1 MTSADGESHDMNEM
15 TDMTHTDLA
24 LLLADAADEAEIGIA
39 PVEAVIRRGR
49 RRRARRWAV
58 AAATTLVLAGST
70 GVTLAVTGLPGQTD
84 RKPTVAAAPSSP
96 EDRNVDIP
104 QETELA
110 RGTDHGK
117 SWRVVVSVWGA
128 PRDESEA
135 ALQLAAMRKYGIE
148 PALLPDHRHQHLVGM
163 TSYYSGLYYGD
174 NPLRPIIFDTLKGWE
189 PLTGTSLASG
199 ALALGKANS
208 GGPARLVVGQVP
220 ITARQVK
227 CDWKDGT
234 STMVEPQAVAGSPVE
249 WFACTAPEGTAYRNA
264 EVIQ

>member
-1 MTSADGESHDMNEM
+1 MSADRENHEVA
-15 TDMTHTDLA
+15 DMTPTDIA
-24 LLLADAADEAEIGIA
+24 LLLADAADEAEIGMA

-70 GVTLAVTGLPGQTD
+70 GATLAVTGLPGHSD
-84 RKPTVAAAPSSP
+84 RHAAVAAEPSTL
-96 EDRNVDIP
+96 EDRHVDIP

-117 SWRVVVSVWGA
+117 NWRVVVSVWGA
-128 PRDESEA
+128 PRDASEA
-135 ALQLAAMRKYGIE
+135 AVQLAAMRKYGIE
-148 PALLPDHRHQHLVGM
+148 SAALPDHGHRHLVGM

-174 NPLRPIIFDTLKGWE
+174 NPLRTIIFGTVKRWE
-189 PLTGTSLASG
+189 PLTGTSLMSG
-199 ALALGKANS
+199 ALPLDKANS
-208 GGPARLVVGQVP
+208 GGPDRLVVGAVA

-227 CDWKDGT
+227 CGWKDGT
-234 STMVEPQAVAGSPVE
+234 GTVVEPQAVAGSPVE
-249 WFACTAPEGTAYRNA
+249 WFACTAPEGTAYQNA